1 MITIAA
7 ARSSADHTADRS
19 PPTPSAPAS
28 GFGPSTERPYLAN
41 LSARGDDVT
50 RCSSFTCRDTLPP
63 PLPPVRRSSSLTGS
77 AASRCSIADARAACQ
92 GQALSWPHGFDTS
105 WASDQS

>member
-1 MITIAA
+1 MIASAA

-19 PPTPSAPAS
+19 PPSAPTS

-50 RCSSFTCRDTLPP
+50 RCSSFRCRDTLPP
-63 PLPPVRRSSSLTGS
+63 PLPLVRRSSALTGS
-77 AASRCSIADARAACQ
+77 PANRCSIADARAACQ
-92 GQALSWPHGFDTS
+92 GRLCPCLR
-105 WASDQS
+105 ASV